1 MAVQL
6 CSRLRIL
13 MLHDLWPFTVV
24 TMKKSDVIVEHSNSA
39 FARQVSKSIRCR
51 SFFAACTGVVAG
63 ASWCFSILCHSFT
76 AQAWLQS
83 RILMDNLGT
92 GDGIL
97 SHHWTKSQDSC
108 TTPTT
113 SYSRRHASFG
123 RFLPFTYGNVVH
135 FLRFE
140 RLQTFALLTKE
151 INE

>member
-1 MAVQL
+1 MQPITYFDA
-6 CSRLRIL
+6 SWL
-13 MLHDLWPFTVV
+13 MTIYSSYHE
-24 TMKKSDVIVEHSNSA
+24 K
-39 FARQVSKSIRCR
+39 IRRYSWTFKLGICT
-51 SFFAACTGVVAG
+51 SSQQIDTLQEFSAACTGVVAG

>member
-1 MAVQL
+1 MAVQI

-13 MLHDLWPFTVV
+13 MLHDLWPFTVVV

-51 SFFAACTGVVAG
+51 SSFAACTGVVAG

-92 GDGIL
+92 GLDRIL

-123 RFLPFTYGNVVH
+123 RFLPLTLAH